1 MDMKE
6 QLSLL
11 FGAMAESRGAL
22 FAAIEDE
29 AEKREDLKS
38 SEAAILNMCDPK
50 TLGPNEAART
60 AAIRAKTVDER
71 IALEDAEKAKRAAQY
86 RYEVDCL
93 AVDCLKWQI
102 RADLAAKGMVI

>member
-1 MDMKE
+1 MKE

-22 FAAIEDE
+22 FAAIEAESE
-29 AEKREDLKS
+29 AREDLKT
-38 SEAAILNMCDPK
+38 SEMAILNTTDPK
-50 TLGPNEAART
+50 SLGSNEAARM
-60 AAIRAKTVDER
+60 ACIRAKTADER
-71 IALEDAEKAKRAAQY
+71 TTLEDAEKAKRAAQY

-102 RADLAAKGMVI
+102 RADLAAKGMMI